1 MCLALNIFRPFNS
14 HWATKLSTHRKFK
27 AIYNLLK
34 WILRVQ
40 HCSKGF
46 WHILFLTRVSRQS
59 FSLSLSLSRCPSLF
73 CSIGSDTNR
82 IGSTHQVAEMGE
94 SCKERLACACAYVH
108 ARVRVLLGC
117 YYCGKWTVGWQS
129 EWKWDGDVDVVV
141 VRNVRFLFLFCVLS
155 VRVPWGVWCAS

>member
-59 FSLSLSLSRCPSLF
+59 FSISLARLFTRF
-73 CSIGSDTNR
+73 CSIGSASNR
-82 IGSTHQVAEMGE
+82 FGSS
-94 SCKERLACACAYVH
+94 SCRNGTERERDWHVRVRTCMLACVCCSVVIIVVSG
-108 ARVRVLLGC
+108 RLDGTENENENENEMLMLLC
-117 YYCGKWTVGWQS
+117 C
-129 EWKWDGDVDVVV
+129 
-141 VRNVRFLFLFCVLS
+141 NVRFLFLFAYYWFVS
-155 VRVPWGVWCAS
+155 HEAFDVRLRH